1 MSKWIRNQTSEVE
14 KVTFYVN
21 TESDPRIAEWI
32 RSIPY
37 GKTGEHIRAAI
48 DFFLEHGQVVVQEKK
63 SRRRKQ
69 VTVRPAPPPP
79 VHVTRNPV
87 SNSAIVDSTQ
97 NPTDVAVDYRKIE
110 NPSAT
115 PAPNPTPEPVP
126 MPIPA
131 SPPAPIAAPVSTP
144 KAADAVPLPSPLPA
158 PDPASVNEQDFD
170 SLDDVDP
177 QALALQ
183 KELASRFF

>member
-37 GKTGEHIRAAI
+37 GKTGEHIRTAI
-48 DFFLEHGQVVVQEKK
+48 DFFLDHGQVVVQDKK

-69 VTVRPAPPPP
+69 STVRPAPPPS
-79 VHVTRNPV
+79 VPV

-97 NPTDVAVDYRKIE
+97 NPIGVAVDYRKIE
-110 NPSAT
+110 NPSAPNLT
-115 PAPNPTPEPVP
+115 SAPDPVPMSIPASSPAPNAAPLSTSEVVDADPLP
-126 MPIPA
+126 
-131 SPPAPIAAPVSTP
+131 PPAL
-144 KAADAVPLPSPLPA
+144 K